1 MRSVR
6 CGEPDYTRPCKLV
19 DSSEERWA
27 GFEKSLSRSVNNSI
41 CILEDHCLQWG
52 QWTGGDEI
60 RDLEARRTVGK
71 LLPQALSYRRESA
84 DGKKRGKWV

>member
-1 MRSVR
+1 M
-6 CGEPDYTRPCKLV
+6 
-19 DSSEERWA
+19 
-27 GFEKSLSRSVNNSI
+27 NNYI

-52 QWTGGDEI
+52 EWTGGDEI

-84 DGKKRGKWV
+84 DGKKQVGNGYEAEEEIQDIAQPF